1 MELSGTIINPTGV
14 LPGQKVTW
22 EDGVITSITPDPTA
36 PDFYILPGLADL
48 HNHGGAG
55 AAFPSDTLDDCRLA
69 AAHHRNHGTSTL
81 LASTVSLPEEL
92 LLPQL
97 AVLADLADEGW
108 IAGIHAE
115 GPFVNT
121 LRCGAQDPT
130 AIIPGDPD
138 LFRRM
143 IDAAR
148 GHLRAMTL
156 APETAHLE
164 ELVQLCAQHNIIVS
178 YGHTDADYPTTA
190 QAVRTAK
197 QHGATVTAT
206 HLFNAMPPLHH
217 RSPGAAA
224 AMLSAAGCEIA
235 AVELVADGV
244 HLDDNTV
251 AMVLD
256 TVGAQHTTFIS
267 DAMGAAGQAD
277 GEYILGQLAVTVT
290 DGVARL
296 TTTDG
301 KSGAI
306 AGGTSRVFDQVR
318 RHILAGRRPEEVIT
332 AATTGHQLLGLKD
345 RGEVSV
351 GKRADLI
358 VADRDFGLV
367 DVYHQGEKLPSTRL

>member
-1 MELSGTIINPTGV
+1 MELSGTIVNPSGV
-14 LPGQKVTW
+14 LERKRVEW
-22 EDGVITSITPDPTA
+22 EDGVITHIADDPTA

-55 AAFPSDTLDDCRLA
+55 ASFPSDNLDACRLA
-69 AAHHRNHGTSTL
+69 AAHHRNHGTTTL

-97 AVLADLADEGW
+97 KVLADLADEGL

-121 LRCGAQDPT
+121 LRCGAQDPA
-130 AIIPGDPD
+130 AIIPGDPE

-190 QAVRTAK
+190 EAVRTAK

-206 HLFNAMPPLHH
+206 HLFNAMPPMHH

-224 AMLSAAGCEIA
+224 AMLSAAGCDLA

-256 TVGAQHTTFIS
+256 TVGAEHTTFIS

-277 GEYILGQLAVTVT
+277 GHYILGQLAVTVT
-290 DGVARL
+290 GGVARL
-296 TTTDG
+296 TTDDG

-318 RHILAGRRPEEVIT
+318 RHIQAGRRPEEIIT
-332 AATTGHQLLGLKD
+332 AATTGHRLLGLED

-351 GKRADLI
+351 GKRADLV
-358 VADRDFGLV
+358 VADEDFALV
-367 DVYHQGEKLPSTRL
+367 AVYHAGEKLPSTRV